1 MVHGILTNTPPKT
14 ELFAAHPE
22 IMDKKADYA
31 SLPPITGDYN
41 VGPDYGRK
49 AKRSPSGVFLSG
61 SGNLDEPESR
71 DYVVL

>member
-1 MVHGILTNTPPKT
+1 MASLQIPRPRQNFLPHILKP
-14 ELFAAHPE
+14 L
-22 IMDKKADYA
+22 IKKADYA

-71 DYVVL
+71 DYVAL